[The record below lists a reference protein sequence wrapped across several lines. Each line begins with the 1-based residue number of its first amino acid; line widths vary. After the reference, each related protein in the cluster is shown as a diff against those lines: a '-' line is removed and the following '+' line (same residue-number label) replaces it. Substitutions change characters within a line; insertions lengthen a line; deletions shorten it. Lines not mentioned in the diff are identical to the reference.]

1 MDICRVARRVPVG
14 LVAGIDHSEVMP
26 RQATRRNHSA
36 IRQGRVQLQLLTVS
50 QLPYPPDTFD
60 VVFSV
65 NVAQFWAS
73 PVDTGREVRR
83 VLKPGGLV
91 ALAVQP
97 RNKGAAEQTAL
108 YTADW
113 LSRTLTAAGFTS
125 VAQVRQPMS
134 PVSVVCA
141 IGKK

>member
-1 MDICRVARRVPVG
+1 
-14 LVAGIDHSEVMP
+14 
-26 RQATRRNHSA
+26 
-36 IRQGRVQLQLLTVS
+36 LQLATDS

-60 VVFSV
+60 VVFSI
-65 NVAQFWAS
+65 NVAQFWTS
-73 PVDTGREVRR
+73 PVDTGREIRR

-97 RNKGAAEQTAL
+97 RNKGATEQTAL
-108 YTADW
+108 DTADW

-125 VAQVRQPMS
+125 VAQLRQPMS